1 MLSWGC
7 SWTCE
12 GSGSSSTKWR
22 RDSTS
27 RLVKVSTGFR
37 SSTTRS
43 DEGREKWRGGFRGW
57 LEEEEEKGKEIKL
70 WKTVWFPAA
79 LQGISSLNVSV
90 STVKAHSKHLRQFT
104 PSDESLLAEELW
116 FPHKA
121 DYLSSGRS
129 VCCKD
134 WALHKVWLLTD
145 VWLSCQL
152 KKYTIYC
159 TFKETNTWLSDFN
172 VFWKFNSSSWSIWY
186 VLHFLFLLFPP
197 SCFH

>member
-43 DEGREKWRGGFRGW
+43 NEGREKWRGGFRGPGW
-57 LEEEEEKGKEIKL
+57 LEEEEEKGVGIKL
-70 WKTVWFPAA
+70 WKTVWFPTA
-79 LQGISSLNVSV
+79 LQGTSSLNVSV
-90 STVKAHSKHLRQFT
+90 SPVKAHSKHLRQFT

-116 FPHKA
+116 FQHKA
-121 DYLSSGRS
+121 DYLSSARS
-129 VCCKD
+129 VCWVFTEQPGPGFTPSLITDRCVIK
-134 WALHKVWLLTD
+134 LLA
-145 VWLSCQL
+145 
-152 KKYTIYC
+152 
-159 TFKETNTWLSDFN
+159 KEIHNILC
-172 VFWKFNSSSWSIWY
+172 I
-186 VLHFLFLLFPP
+186 
-197 SCFH
+197 